1 MFELFPIADPVPWPF
16 TGPFWHNATT
26 IIVYLVFV
34 LKLGP
39 MLMANREPFK
49 LRGVLKVYN
58 IFQIIFNTI
67 LFVLFSHLIFW
78 SKAYPNLSCMVM
90 LPINHEL
97 KKTER
102 MILYLYFLNKYLDLL
117 DTVFFVLRKSYK
129 QITLLHLIHHVVM
142 TTCCHFFIRLYG
154 FGGHLFFSGTIN
166 SLTHTVMYIYY
177 YLSSQNPNI
186 KQSIWWKQYVT
197 ILQMVQFI
205 LTFSHSIWTLMQK
218 DCEVPYPLI
227 FIVLSMSGLM
237 LVMFTNFYIKSYFKK
252 KTTKVN

>member
-16 TGPFWHNATT
+16 TGPFWPNATT

-67 LFVLFSHLIFW
+67 LLLWFSHLIFW
-78 SKAYPNLSCMVM
+78 SEAYPNLSCIVM
-90 LPINHEL
+90 LPIDHEL
-97 KKTER
+97 KNTER
-102 MILYLYFLNKYLDLL
+102 IILYLYFLNKILDLL

-129 QITLLHLIHHVVM
+129 QITLLHLIHHVYM
-142 TTCCHFFIRLYG
+142 PTACHFFIRLYG
-154 FGGHLFFSGTIN
+154 YGGHLFLTGTLN
-166 SLTHTVMYIYY
+166 SFTHTVMYIYY

-186 KQSIWWKQYVT
+186 KKSIWWKQYVT

-205 LTFSHSIWTLMQK
+205 LMFSHSVWTLMQK
-218 DCEVPYPLI
+218 DCEVPFPLI
-227 FIVLSMSGLM
+227 FIVLFMSGLM